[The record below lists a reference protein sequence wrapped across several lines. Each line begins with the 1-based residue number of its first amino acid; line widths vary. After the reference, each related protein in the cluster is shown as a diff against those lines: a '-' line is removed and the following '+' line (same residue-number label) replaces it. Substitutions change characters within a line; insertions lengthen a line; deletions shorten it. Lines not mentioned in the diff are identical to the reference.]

1 MNKRIRITKVVTKNF
16 VLDFWARLQNI
27 AGQNLTSYEKMIDK
41 GMDQIDTELVEK
53 GITLDW
59 HRYEIGQL
67 LNGAVI
73 ITLYGESKE

>member
-1 MNKRIRITKVVTKNF
+1 MERIRITKVVTKNF

-27 AGQNLTSYEKMIDK
+27 MGQNLTSYEKMIDK
-41 GMDQIDTELVEK
+41 GMDQIDEELEEE
-53 GITLDW
+53 GITLAW